1 MELSEVLKFKLLVIA
16 HTISVYSQVAASFSQ
31 IVAVFVRKD
40 AYLRTF
46 SFKWTIAIESARI
59 GISLVFARS

>member
-1 MELSEVLKFKLLVIA
+1 MELSEVLKFKLLLIP
-16 HTISVYSQVAASFSQ
+16 HIISVYSQ
-31 IVAVFVRKD
+31 IVCVFVRKD

-59 GISLVFARS
+59 GISLVFAPS